1 MATKIDE
8 SNIESKK
15 MIKLEERK
23 EYLSYYLQQRKVIL
37 SILISM
43 YVVLNVIASILTTY
57 YHFVSIFLYIG
68 LIMLVIISGI
78 IVTIVYEGDYFI
90 AFLSSIVIGVI
101 PTIELIIGLAIAN
114 LYGVNLILV
123 VISLILSVCLIFVP
137 SVLVHYK
144 LKKSNINNKEEQE

>member
-1 MATKIDE
+1 
-8 SNIESKK
+8 
-15 MIKLEERK
+15 
-23 EYLSYYLQQRKVIL
+23 
-37 SILISM
+37 
-43 YVVLNVIASILTTY
+43 
-57 YHFVSIFLYIG
+57 
-68 LIMLVIISGI
+68 MLVIISGI